1 MKASNGRPT
10 LKDVSAATGFSTYT
24 VSRALA
30 DLPGVSE
37 KTRLFVREAA
47 AEVGYVPNRLAQTLK
62 QKSSSAIGFLTA
74 NNSNPFYSAL
84 VNAFEEVVI
93 PQGFHCIV
101 SDATDHGH
109 YSEERESRFLENL
122 LEQRVAGVALTY
134 QPTGAQMRRL
144 SDWGLPVVFV
154 DSNAP
159 AGHPEIPAVFADG
172 EDVSFAVG
180 MHFFEHGYMDWLFVG
195 HPTTWP
201 TRITREKGIRRAAR
215 VTGARLTVIE
225 GHNDTDDAEA
235 AVERYLGSVATPPRA
250 IFVGNEPLLTGAM
263 RALRKARLRV
273 PEDVALIGYD
283 AFAWAELLTPAIT
296 LVDQGIEKMGRLAG
310 DRMLYEINRA
320 NGVEAGSTPSVDL
333 PPSRLIIRE
342 SCGCSQ

>member
-1 MKASNGRPT
+1 MASNGRPT

-134 QPTGAQMRRL
+134 QPTSVQMRRL

-159 AGHPEIPAVFADG
+159 ADHPDIPAVFADG

-215 VTGARLTVIE
+215 ATGARLTVIE
-225 GHNDTDDAEA
+225 GHNDIDDAQA

-250 IFVGNEPLLTGAM
+250 IFVANEPLLTGAM
-263 RALRKARLRV
+263 RALRKAELRV
-273 PEDVALIGYD
+273 SEDVALIGYD
-283 AFAWAELLTPAIT
+283 SFAWAELLTPAIT

-310 DRMLYEINRA
+310 ARMLYEINRA
-320 NGVEAGSTPSVDL
+320 NGVEAGDTPSVNL

-342 SCGCSQ
+342 SCGCSK